1 MPVELQV
8 VSIFAVAN
16 GYTDKLDVAQV
27 LPFEEALHRYLLT
40 SQADLMK
47 DLRQKAELDKD
58 ITDRLKKALATFV
71 DQFLAGNAVSLNGTS
86 NGVATTGKAAQ
97 KNAQTH
103 ANAA

>member
-16 GYTDKLDVAQV
+16 GYTDKLEVAQV
-27 LPFEEALHRYLLT
+27 RPFEDALHRYLLT

-58 ITDRLKKALATFV
+58 ITERLKKAIATFV
-71 DQFLAGNAVSLNGTS
+71 DQFIAGNAVSLNGTS
-86 NGVATTGKAAQ
+86 NGVAATGQAAQ
-97 KNAQTH
+97 KSAQTH